1 GANRASLMLQLPEV
15 LKATEQMARE
25 AQSGQVSLFGEGPS
39 NDIRIEL
46 PEIADWP
53 VEERLKAERDTL
65 GFFLS
70 GHPLDPWA
78 AELKQLGTC
87 PLSELEKTWQE
98 RKDRRGEA
106 HVVVAGLIS
115 QMRKRGD
122 NQAFVLIEDQQD
134 GLECAFFSEAY
145 QESATLLT
153 RDRIVLIE
161 GSLRED
167 SFNGGFS
174 LRAKHCWDFHALL
187 LQYAKG
193 IQCKLD
199 LCHPDTWQ
207 TLQALLMS
215 YRPGPTPVMLQLR
228 TASAE
233 GRLRAPAHHSVRCE
247 AGLISRLRQIEG
259 MGEVQVALA
268 RPWAMASAASAA

>member
-1 GANRASLMLQLPEV
+1 MERLRTVQTGPGRRLERGAALGEFVREIRALPEEDAV
-15 LKATEQMARE
+15 AR
-25 AQSGQVSLFGEGPS
+25 LRDR
-39 NDIRIEL
+39 ND
-46 PEIADWP
+46 
-53 VEERLKAERDTL
+53 
-65 GFFLS
+65 
-70 GHPLDPWA
+70 LDPWA
-78 AELKQLGTC
+78 AELKQLGVC

-122 NQAFVLIEDQQD
+122 NQAFVLVEDQQD

-145 QESATLLT
+145 QESSALLT

-187 LQYAKG
+187 LPYAKG

-259 MGEVQVALA
+259 MCEASQLPPPPSA
-268 RPWAMASAASAA
+268 RPWALAGAASAA